1 MAKKG
6 VKKLDFQTWF
16 QYVISKLTCYLLLVA
31 KGTLLQGE
39 IILLQKSLSAL
50 LVVWDVMLS
59 WNWER
64 GLFLMNLQTS
74 IIKDILNQLASS
86 HSILIAEYEESK
98 IKGCC
103 PLNQEYFGE
112 T

>member
-31 KGTLLQGE
+31 KGTLLLKGE
-39 IILLQKSLSAL
+39 IILLQKSLSAH

-74 IIKDILNQLASS
+74 IIKDILNQLASFS
-86 HSILIAEYEESK
+86 
-98 IKGCC
+98 
-103 PLNQEYFGE
+103 F
-112 T
+112 